1 MAGGILHFMDES
13 QSGTVCNRSIK
24 RKASLSKRS
33 IAKCL
38 SFILDNIA
46 EVLLSNM
53 PRRRC
58 QLDLLLAVKRI

>member
-1 MAGGILHFMDES
+1 MVFCMSWMNHRAEQCVIEAS
-13 QSGTVCNRSIK
+13 K
-24 RKASLSKRS
+24 EEPSLSNIS
-33 IAKCL
+33 IVQCL
-38 SFILDNIA
+38 SFILDGIA